1 MIDNRQVALIRR
13 HGAMGKAVKIYAYL
27 GCERGGMGTW
37 VYIITVHVDIVS
49 LPSSMIS
56 VLTVSHLVLLGCY

>member
-37 VYIITVHVDIVS
+37 VYIITVHVDNVS
-49 LPSSMIS
+49 LPLSMIS
-56 VLTVSHLVLLGCY
+56 VLTVSHPVLLGCY